1 MIKLLKLLE
10 RTVFFMRV
18 IGIDPGT
25 ARTGWGVIELS
36 NGRLKPIDFGYVKT
50 TTSQSKAERLKK
62 IYNDLIAVIRD
73 LTPEVMAIE
82 MVFFNTNVKTALSV
96 GQARGVCLLAAA
108 ISDIPAYEY
117 NTSEVKSII
126 TGYGRANKSEVAN
139 SIMDQLKLAEMPKP
153 DDVTDALAIAAT
165 HIILNSDLQ
174 IQH

>member
-1 MIKLLKLLE
+1 
-10 RTVFFMRV
+10 MRV

-25 ARTGWGVIELS
+25 ARTGWGVVELN

-50 TTSQSKAERLKK
+50 TTAQSDAERLKK
-62 IYNDLIAVIRD
+62 IYYDLLAVIKD
-73 LTPEVMAIE
+73 VTPDVMAIE
-82 MVFFNTNVKTALSV
+82 MIFFNTNVKTALSV

-126 TGYGRANKSEVAN
+126 TEYGRATKSEVAT
-139 SIMDQLKLAEMPKP
+139 SVMEKLKLVEMPKP

-174 IQH
+174 IQD